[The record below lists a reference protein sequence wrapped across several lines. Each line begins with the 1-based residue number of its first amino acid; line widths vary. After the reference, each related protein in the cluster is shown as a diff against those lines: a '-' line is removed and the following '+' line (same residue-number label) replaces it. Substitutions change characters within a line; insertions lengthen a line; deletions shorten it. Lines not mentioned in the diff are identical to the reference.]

1 MCSPGESTFFV
12 ELSETASILHHAT
25 KHSLVLLDELGRFVA
40 ARSAIFLTAVDGR
53 GNSVL
58 HGLFWWRVTI
68 QLWTACRKGHSHIW
82 RHSHC
87 QRCREGA
94 GREDL
99 LPHALLHTLPLA
111 GGGLCQQPRCA
122 AGPHGESSSVAHAV
136 PYTEQAKSC
145 RNRDYMMF
153 QIFAN

>member
-68 QLWTACRKGHSHIW
+68 QL
-82 RHSHC
+82 
-87 QRCREGA
+87 
-94 GREDL
+94 
-99 LPHALLHTLPLA
+99 
-111 GGGLCQQPRCA
+111 
-122 AGPHGESSSVAHAV
+122 
-136 PYTEQAKSC
+136 
-145 RNRDYMMF
+145 
-153 QIFAN
+153 